1 MNEQTFEIVVNITVE
16 NNFNVDDIIKD
27 IRKYF
32 HIKNSDTIQFN
43 GTQFLNFDL
52 ISITPHA

>member
-1 MNEQTFEIVVNITVE
+1 MNEQTFKIVVNITVE

-32 HIKNSDTIQFN
+32 HIKNSDTVQLN
-43 GTQFLNFDL
+43 DTQFLNFDV